1 MKVSVNWVKQF
12 TDIELPIDKLVEKIG
27 AQLGAVEEVI
37 DIGKRYQGIIV
48 ARVITS
54 DRHPNSD
61 KLTVCKIDDGGVV
74 KKVSRDTQGYAQV
87 VCGAPNVEIGMLTA
101 WIPPGVTVPSTFD
114 KEPLVIE
121 AKEIRGVVSHGML
134 ASPKELGFGGD
145 HSGLLAI
152 DEDIIPGTS
161 FTKAYKLDDHIIDIE
176 NKMFTHRPDLFG
188 MLGIAR
194 EISGI
199 QNTAF
204 HSPSWYLNPKLID
217 AQSTTAQLNLQVKND
232 LPRLVPRF
240 CALSIANVSVGPS
253 PVWLQSYLM
262 RVGIRPVNSVVDL
275 TNFVMY
281 ETGQPLHA
289 YDYDKLAGGSLVIRY
304 PKEGEGLTVLGG
316 KNLSLHK
323 GTIIIADAVKAV
335 GLGGVMGGAGTEV
348 DDDTK
353 NIVLE
358 CANFDMNAVR
368 NAAMEYGLFT
378 DAATRF
384 TKNQSPL
391 QNPAVITKA
400 AEDILRLAGGN
411 LASPLIDDKSKLPQL
426 QRINTSSDFVNLRL
440 GLKLSSAQMAALL
453 NNVEVETKPSGSKF
467 SSNVPFW
474 RTDLAIPEDI
484 VEEIGRLYGYDHL
497 PQELPPRDLT
507 PAKLDPSISFKSR
520 VRRTL
525 SSAGA
530 NEVLTYSFVHESLL
544 KKVGQDPKNAYHIRN
559 ALSPDLQYYRLSII
573 PSLLEKVQPNI
584 RAGFGEFALFEIG
597 KEHFKGATDQI

>member
-199 QNTAF
+199 SGRAF
-204 HSPSWYLNPKLID
+204 TSPSWYLNPKQPTL
-217 AQSTTAQLNLQVKND
+217 TANEKLPLEVKND
-232 LPRLVPRF
+232 LPKQVPRF
-240 CALSIANVSVGPS
+240 SAVAISGVTVGPS
-253 PVWLQSYLM
+253 PLWLQSYL
-262 RVGIRPVNSVVDL
+262 
-275 TNFVMY
+275 
-281 ETGQPLHA
+281 
-289 YDYDKLAGGSLVIRY
+289 
-304 PKEGEGLTVLGG
+304 
-316 KNLSLHK
+316 
-323 GTIIIADAVKAV
+323 
-335 GLGGVMGGAGTEV
+335 
-348 DDDTK
+348 
-353 NIVLE
+353 
-358 CANFDMNAVR
+358 
-368 NAAMEYGLFT
+368 
-378 DAATRF
+378 
-384 TKNQSPL
+384 
-391 QNPAVITKA
+391 
-400 AEDILRLAGGN
+400 
-411 LASPLIDDKSKLPQL
+411 
-426 QRINTSSDFVNLRL
+426 
-440 GLKLSSAQMAALL
+440 
-453 NNVEVETKPSGSKF
+453 
-467 SSNVPFW
+467 
-474 RTDLAIPEDI
+474 
-484 VEEIGRLYGYDHL
+484 
-497 PQELPPRDLT
+497 
-507 PAKLDPSISFKSR
+507 
-520 VRRTL
+520 
-525 SSAGA
+525 
-530 NEVLTYSFVHESLL
+530 
-544 KKVGQDPKNAYHIRN
+544 
-559 ALSPDLQYYRLSII
+559 
-573 PSLLEKVQPNI
+573 
-584 RAGFGEFALFEIG
+584 
-597 KEHFKGATDQI
+597 